1 MEQEVNTLKK
11 TEITGYLP
19 DETPQ
24 FIKLILFALQQI
36 VVMFPATVLVALI
49 TGFHVSTT

>member
-24 FIKLILFALQQI
+24 LIKLILFAFAK
-36 VVMFPATVLVALI
+36 MNRKM
-49 TGFHVSTT
+49 

>member
-24 FIKLILFALQQI
+24 LIKLILL
-36 VVMFPATVLVALI
+36 PCSRL
-49 TGFHVSTT
+49 